1 MERVDMDQN
10 KSTERVDRL
19 RAERHVQEDD
29 IPDNNSNVIMT
40 RRRVFALTGV
50 AIATTLPHFR
60 AFAKPRSE
68 QENKPAGGASQDSDS
83 HGTGPIMEKLST
95 YMSLAGEQPLPEEVA
110 EKAKQ
115 HILDTFAA
123 MISGSGLPPGR
134 QALKFIH
141 SFGGGKPVAT
151 VVASDV
157 ICGPIEAALANG
169 VLAHSDETDDSHG
182 PSRSH
187 PGVSVIP
194 AALAAGELFDV
205 SGARF
210 LRSVVL
216 GYDVGTRVT
225 MSMGGPAYE
234 AATHR
239 STHGTVAVFGA
250 GAAAGCAAGLNAQ
263 ECRFLLDYSAQQVSG
278 FGVWKRD
285 DAHMEKGFLFG
296 GKPAAGALTATM
308 LIRSGFTGV
317 DDVFSGPE
325 NFFEAFAPRDNG
337 VIKADPSQ
345 LVDGLGQRFEVT
357 RTNIKKWTVGSPIQA
372 PLDALVGF
380 AKQRS
385 FTANDVQKVVVRLA
399 TDEANTVSDRDMP
412 DICLQYLIA
421 IMLLDKTVTFA
432 SIHDKARMRDPAVMR
447 ERAKVEV
454 VADPRI
460 DARRPRREA
469 IVEMTFTDG
478 TQLTDWVRDV
488 RGTADNPMTSDEVIA
503 KARELITPVLGPAKC
518 SALINKVF
526 ALEKIKNIHE
536 LRRALQRDS

>member
-1 MERVDMDQN
+1 MDQN

-68 QENKPAGGASQDSDS
+68 QENKPAGGSSQDSDS
-83 HGTGPIMEKLST
+83 HGTGQIMEKLST
-95 YMSLAGEQPLPEEVA
+95 YMSLAGEQPLPDEVA

-157 ICGPIEAALANG
+157 ICSPIEAALANG

-225 MSMGGPAYE
+225 MGMGGPAYE

-526 ALEKIKNIHE
+526 TLEKIKNIHE
-536 LRRALQRDS
+536 LRPALQRDS